1 MTEQQ
6 ISFVYVRPE
15 DGCSSLD
22 QHNNAFSA
30 GDTAVLTA
38 QESQVYDKVMKVVKE
53 KEALNRSMQEN
64 YQKLLVN
71 NFIEFFFLYFY
82 LLYN

>member
-22 QHNNAFSA
+22 HHNAFSA